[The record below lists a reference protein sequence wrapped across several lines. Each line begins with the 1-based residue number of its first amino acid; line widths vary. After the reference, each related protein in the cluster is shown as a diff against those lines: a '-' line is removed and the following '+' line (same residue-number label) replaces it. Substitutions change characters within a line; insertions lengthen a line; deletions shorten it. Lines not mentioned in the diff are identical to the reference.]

1 VTGLKAYTDGVAQA
15 ADGASSLSAG
25 ASKLNLGATALQ
37 LIGTGNLKTQI
48 LGAEQAAAEKLLPYL
63 EGTVP
68 EAMRIWETIA
78 QNAGK
83 DGYDLRPEG
92 MKTVTA
98 YIIRTDLQ

>member
-1 VTGLKAYTDGVAQA
+1 MRRRRKVP
-15 ADGASSLSAG
+15 
-25 ASKLNLGATALQ
+25 
-37 LIGTGNLKTQI
+37 
-48 LGAEQAAAEKLLPYL
+48 EQAAAEKLLPYL

-68 EAMRIWETIA
+68 DAMRIWEKIA